1 MSSLCYTS
9 PILKGELNIMNN
21 YSTYALGFLC
31 GLIAVI
37 LVTLLLRFIFRKKA
51 AFSGNQY
58 DERQRAVQGVGYK
71 YGFLALLVTLVAGAV
86 AEQLLGRSVMSLIT
100 FAILCMWVGLCAYI
114 GYCIRFDAYI
124 ALNAKRK
131 PLLIVFLAAD
141 AFNLLIF
148 ILDALKDGLMTAD
161 GMLSASFGNLITA
174 LALTILS
181 VMLICKEI
189 GERKSEGDA

>member
-1 MSSLCYTS
+1 
-9 PILKGELNIMNN
+9 MNN

-71 YGFLALLVTLVAGAV
+71 YGFLALLVTLLAGAV

-131 PLLIVFLAAD
+131 PLLIVFLAV
-141 AFNLLIF
+141 I
-148 ILDALKDGLMTAD
+148 TP
-161 GMLSASFGNLITA
+161 SASTITQMCQVYGNDSQYASAINVMTTLFSIVTMP
-174 LALTILS
+174 LMVLLFQMIL
-181 VMLICKEI
+181 
-189 GERKSEGDA
+189 